1 MWRKRG
7 WRRTLD
13 ERLFLLGVVETCSIL
28 QVEHFVDIS
37 RIEVSDIPALINSN
51 NVHVLVDIC
60 GLHANGTMLYK
71 R

>member
-1 MWRKRG
+1 MRRKRG

-51 NVHVLVDIC
+51 NVHVLIDIC